1 MTKRDSTDSTPN
13 RGAFPKRGAFPTPR
27 NILADAKPFEP
38 TKPNKSGLAGDRPS
52 GGSIPKKSFASSQ
65 NERARKKALRIG

>member
-52 GGSIPKKSFASSQ
+52 GGSDSQEELREQPKRESEKKSP
-65 NERARKKALRIG
+65 